1 MEFFTVREAAEQLGL
16 SEVTIRRYV
25 RNGDL
30 KAVIVGKRGV
40 RIPKS
45 EIDRMSCREYE
56 PKKDEALS
64 ELPPPRETLNQGL
77 TGRKP
82 SLPIF
87 YHRQDEVS
95 TGAA

>member
-1 MEFFTVREAAEQLGL
+1 MELFTVKEAAERLGL

-56 PKKDEALS
+56 PKKDEALRESLPPRS
-64 ELPPPRETLNQGL
+64 ELKQGL
-77 TGRKP
+77 AGRKP
-82 SLPIF
+82 SLSIF
-87 YHRQDEVS
+87 YHRQVEVS
-95 TGAA
+95 TGAV